1 MAASAS
7 TTLDMSQTPQITA
20 EINMSHCQRIKIT
33 SIFTHRGLTN
43 ITTTQRPY
51 YFYNCRPFLIPPSR
65 NLSRPSRGH
74 PKAAPKKTDSG
85 ESGGER
91 EGEGGEVKNFNYSPF
106 ADGDT
111 AQHTHLVS
119 LSLSDRRCGHLA
131 PSLPDSSL

>member
-85 ESGGER
+85 ESGGEG

-119 LSLSDRRCGHLA
+119 LSLSDRHRRSRA
-131 PSLPDSSL
+131 RE

>member
-1 MAASAS
+1 MARSAS
-7 TTLDMSQTPQITA
+7 TKLDISQTPQITA

>member
-1 MAASAS
+1 MAAPAS
-7 TTLDMSQTPQITA
+7 TTLDISQTPQITA

-33 SIFTHRGLTN
+33 SILTHRGLTN

-85 ESGGER
+85 ESGR